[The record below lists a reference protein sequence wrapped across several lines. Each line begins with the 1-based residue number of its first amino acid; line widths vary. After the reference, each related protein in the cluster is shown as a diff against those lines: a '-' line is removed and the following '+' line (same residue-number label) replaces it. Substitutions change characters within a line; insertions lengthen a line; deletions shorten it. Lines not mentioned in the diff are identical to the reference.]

1 MKNKKM
7 KKLLLG
13 GLIAGATLSFS
24 GCTNDIVLMYG
35 VASPIEESSTIKFDP
50 NMNHPYEDYGVIQ
63 PYDFSPSDNVPFEA
77 YGVISND
84 DII

>member
-1 MKNKKM
+1 M

-50 NMNHPYEDYGVIQ
+50 NMN